1 MTFSSNL
8 PSGSSPLPQANQPIP
23 GEVASPQPRQV
34 QVNINPKRPIVV
46 YSIIGVTVF
55 VWLLQLASNYLFGT
69 DLPAYFLD
77 KSNMFIQQGQ
87 LWRLITPVL
96 LHSSSFAT
104 LLHIVFNMYA
114 LNAIGPLLEQFYG
127 HRRFLA
133 LYLVTGIAGNLF
145 SFIFSTYDSLGAST
159 AIFGLI
165 AAQLIFVFNNRPL
178 FGQRY
183 SSILKNIG
191 VVILINLSLG
201 FAPGIDMFGHLG
213 GLLSGLAFAW
223 LAGPVM
229 EAQQQGTGL
238 KLVNVRTSARFWGT
252 FALETSLLLFVATL
266 VIFFRR

>member
-1 MTFSSNL
+1 MNL
-8 PSGSSPLPQANQPIP
+8 PSDPSSDFDSSPQPISSLP
-23 GEVASPQPRQV
+23 PQEPSSQPRQV
-34 QVNINPKRPIVV
+34 QVQIKPKKPLVV

-55 VWLLQLASNYLFGT
+55 VWLMQLASIFLLGG
-69 DLPAYFLD
+69 DLPTLILD
-77 KSNMFIQQGQ
+77 KSNQYIQQGQ
-87 LWRLITPVL
+87 LWRLLTPVL
-96 LHSSSFAT
+96 LHSTSFSFI
-104 LLHIVFNMYA
+104 LHIVFNMYA

-133 LYLVTGIAGNLF
+133 LYVVTGIAGNLL
-145 SFIFSTYDSLGAST
+145 SFIFSPNDSLGAST

-191 VVILINLSLG
+191 IVILINLSLG
-201 FAPGIDMFGHLG
+201 FVPGIDMWGHVG
-213 GLLSGLAFAW
+213 GLLGGLAFAW

-229 EAQQQGTGL
+229 KVEPQGTDF
-238 KLVNVRTSARFWGT
+238 KLVNARTNTRFWGT
-252 FALETSLLLFVATL
+252 FAFETALLFFIATM